1 MSIKRIFSALICA
14 VMLAGVTACEKEQE
28 PEAFYNQGID
38 QTDPNNSNDNN
49 SESDEGL
56 NGHEAVDLGLPS
68 GLLWATCN
76 VGATSPEL
84 SGYYFA
90 WGETTPKADYLS
102 SNYTYSNNPT
112 TLPLSADAAHVN
124 WGGAWRMPTEREFG
138 ELLAYCSWLWVTQ
151 NEANGYKVTGQNGNS
166 IFLPAAGYRDGSSLD
181 YYGSCGYY
189 WSSLLDTS
197 YPSYAYYLYFNS
209 SGYSW
214 RDSSRY
220 YGRSVRA
227 VCKK

>member
-1 MSIKRIFSALICA
+1 MSIKRIFSALVCA
-14 VMLAGVTACEKEQE
+14 VMLAGFTACEKEQE
-28 PEAFYNQGID
+28 LAPFNNQGID
-38 QTDPNNSNDNN
+38 QTDPNNDSDSENN
-49 SESDEGL
+49 KGL
-56 NGHEAVDLGLPS
+56 NGHKAVDLGLPS

-76 VGATSPEL
+76 VGAASPEL

-90 WGETTPKADYLS
+90 WGETTPLS

-124 WGGAWRMPTEREFG
+124 WGGAWRMPTEREFD

-181 YYGSCGYY
+181 YYGSRGYY

-197 YPSYAYYLYFNS
+197 YPSYAYYLYFDS

-214 RDSSRY
+214 SNSGRY